1 MRILIAGAEG
11 QLGRSL
17 LPVLASHDVI
27 PLSHASLDITS
38 LDAVATAVSNLRP
51 ALIINAAA
59 YNDVDRAESD
69 SPAAYRL
76 NGLGPRNLAVVSAEH
91 NIAIIHV
98 STDYVF
104 DGRGERPYHEYDR
117 PNPLSVYGH
126 SKLAGEEAVKAL
138 NYRHYIVRTALLYHE
153 DGQNFPN
160 RMIEQRDKSEVRVV
174 DDQFGSPTYAPHLAQ
189 AIASLL
195 TTGAYG
201 TYHFAGCGGAS
212 ILEWTRL
219 LYRLLKIDVRIV
231 PVTSAEFP
239 RPALRP
245 ANSVL
250 TTLQEPRILLPRWE
264 EGVAEFARKKSAE
277 RD

>member
-17 LPVLASHDVI
+17 LPALASHDVV
-27 PLSHASLDITS
+27 PLSHDKLDITS
-38 LDAVATAVSNLRP
+38 LDGVAAAVTNLHP

-59 YNDVDRAESD
+59 YNNVDRAESD
-69 SPAAYRL
+69 PIAAYRV
-76 NGLGPRNLAVVSAEH
+76 NALGPRNLAVVSAEH
-91 NIAIIHV
+91 NIGLIHV

-104 DGRGERPYHEYDR
+104 DGTVERPYHEYDQ

-126 SKLAGEEAVKAL
+126 SKLAGEEAVKAT
-138 NYRHYIVRTALLYHE
+138 NHRHYIVRTALLYHE
-153 DGQNFPN
+153 NGQNFPN

-174 DDQFGSPTYAPHLAQ
+174 DDQFGSPTYAPHLAE

-195 TTGAYG
+195 TTSAYG
-201 TYHFAGCGGAS
+201 TYHFAGTGGAS
-212 ILEWTRL
+212 MLEWTTL
-219 LYRLLKIDVRIV
+219 LYSLMGIDVRIV

-239 RPALRP
+239 RPAVRP

-250 TTLQEPRILLPRWE
+250 TTLQEPQILLPPWE
-264 EGVAEFARKKSAE
+264 EGVAEFARRKSAK
-277 RD
+277 